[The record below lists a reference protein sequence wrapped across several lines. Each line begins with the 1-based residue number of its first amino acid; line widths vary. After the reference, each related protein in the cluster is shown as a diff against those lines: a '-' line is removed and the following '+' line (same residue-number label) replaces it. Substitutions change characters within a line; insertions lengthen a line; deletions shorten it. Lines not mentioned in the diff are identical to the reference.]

1 MNMAAPRNRS
11 SLKASQ
17 GIAVLRL
24 IRTGEARSRADIA
37 RLTGLSPSTASARV
51 EALMERG
58 YIHET
63 GAGESL
69 GGRKPRRLEVRADA
83 GVVGCADLGTH
94 HCSLGLV
101 DLAGNL
107 VAERHLAMD
116 IADGPDAVLAW
127 VLEQL
132 TDMVSQAGHSPEAL
146 RGISI
151 GVPGPV
157 DSVTQLVVSPSRM
170 PGWNGV
176 DVRAVLG
183 RLVQLPVRVG
193 NDANLMA
200 LGEFVAGPAGAA
212 NQVFVKVGSGIG
224 CGVIASGELYVGSHG
239 AAGDISHVPVPDAP
253 PVPCSCGR
261 TGCLDALA
269 SGAALVQRM
278 RDAGTEVADIE
289 AVIALAS
296 DAHPLASRL
305 LRDAGAMTGG
315 VLATIVNFFNPDRL
329 VLGGNLSQSEV
340 FVAAVRA
347 TIYAQCLP
355 MATERLEIVVTSA
368 GTVGGLVGAGTVMLD
383 HLFSEELVPLR

>member
-1 MNMAAPRNRS
+1 MDMAAPRNTS
-11 SLKASQ
+11 SFKSTQ
-17 GIAVLRL
+17 GSDILRL

-37 RLTGLSPSTASARV
+37 RQTGLSPSTASARV
-51 EALMERG
+51 EALIGQG

-63 GAGESL
+63 GTGESL
-69 GGRKPRRLEVRADA
+69 GGRKPRRLEMRADA

-94 HCSLGLV
+94 HGSLGLV
-101 DLAGNL
+101 DLAGAL

-132 TDMVSQAGHSPEAL
+132 TEMVAAAGFPPSAL

-157 DSVTQLVVSPSRM
+157 DSRSQLVVSPSRM

-176 DVRAVLG
+176 DVRAILG
-183 RLVQLPVRVG
+183 RLAPLPVLVG

-200 LGEFVAGPAGAA
+200 LGEYVSGRAGAE

-224 CGVIASGELYVGSHG
+224 CGVIATGELYVGSHG

-278 RDAGTEVADIE
+278 RDEGTEVADIE
-289 AVIALAS
+289 AVIGLAS
-296 DAHPLASRL
+296 DAHPLATRL
-305 LRDAGAMTGG
+305 AREAGAMTGG

-329 VLGGNLSQSEV
+329 VLGGNLSQSDV

-355 MATERLEIVVTSA
+355 MATEKLEIVVSSA
-368 GTVGGLVGAGTVMLD
+368 GTSGGLLGAGTIMLD
-383 HLFSEELVPLR
+383 HLFSEELVPLS